1 MSQSRSSKKIFCI
14 GLNKT
19 GTTSLKAFMQIHG
32 YAVGDQAAGELL
44 ISNFEKN
51 NYEPLYA
58 YCETAQFFQDLP
70 FSIPGMAKN
79 LLKQYPDASYIL
91 TKRSSAEAW
100 YNSLV
105 DFHKKLF
112 GENKRIPT
120 KADLIK
126 AGYRYPGFAW
136 EANRLLYP
144 SPEDAPYRK
153 DDLKAVYENHIRTT
167 RELFSNR
174 ENFLE
179 LNIENDDSVSKLAS
193 FLHINPQVDRM
204 PWKNKTSEL

>member
-1 MSQSRSSKKIFCI
+1 MSQSGSTKKIFCI

-19 GTTSLKAFMQIHG
+19 GTTSLRAFMELHG
-32 YAVGDQAAGELL
+32 FKTGDQAAGERL
-44 ISNFEKN
+44 IRAYGQK

-70 FSIPGMAKN
+70 FSIPGIARV
-79 LLKQYPDASYIL
+79 LLKQYPDARFIL
-91 TKRSSAEAW
+91 TLRSSADVW
-100 YNSLV
+100 YKSLV
-105 DFHKKLF
+105 DFHTGIF
-112 GENKRIPT
+112 GDKKRIPT
-120 KADLIK
+120 KADLIR

-144 SPEDAPYRK
+144 SPENDPYRE
-153 DDLKAVYENHIRTT
+153 DVLKGVYENHIQAT
-167 RELFSNR
+167 RKLFSDHG
-174 ENFLE
+174 NFLE
-179 LNIENDDSVSKLAS
+179 INIENDDSVSKLAS